1 MSSQHAPSRRA
12 VVPGIAVTVAAGVA
26 GYAVASGS
34 DAADDPAAS
43 RAPASSGAAGGG
55 GAATALAKVDDVPAE
70 GGLILDSE
78 GVVLTRNA
86 AGEVQGFSKVC
97 THQGCSVNA
106 VSGDRILCPCHGSA
120 FDTRTGQPV
129 AGPAKAPLPPVAVA
143 VRGGEVFPA

>member
-1 MSSQHAPSRRA
+1 L
-12 VVPGIAVTVAAGVA
+12 VGEPGRLALLDQVH
-26 GYAVASGS
+26 
-34 DAADDPAAS
+34 DA
-43 RAPASSGAAGGG
+43 
-55 GAATALAKVDDVPAE
+55 AE

-86 AGEVQGFSKVC
+86 AGEVQGFSKIC
-97 THQGCSVNA
+97 THQGCSVNQ

-120 FDTRTGQPV
+120 FDTRTGAPV